1 MLIDRLLTGPKK
13 SLRLFR
19 PNAPPELNNALQ
31 SLSTNG
37 YSVYSLIDD
46 ILLPCNSEDP
56 RVKLLRGGMERG
68 AADIRARF
76 FDQNPSGPEGAKKFG
91 RLNVRVRNFLSSSV

>member
-1 MLIDRLLTGPKK
+1 MFIDRLLTGPKK

-46 ILLPCNSEDP
+46 ILVPCN
-56 RVKLLRGGMERG
+56 

-76 FDQNPSGPEGAKKFG
+76 FDQNPSGPEGAMKFG
-91 RLNVRVRNFLSSSV
+91 RAQCTCLKLFEFQCVTHNEY